1 MKILSTIGWALVAAG
16 FIVTGPSAH
25 ANSVKNKTYTV
36 WVSSSFDQS
45 PFVPFQDC
53 FQFTKDQLCIAGC
66 PGECGR
72 LFEVPALGLWEA
84 RISCGG
90 LDLRFKGTSF
100 TEPATSVIGAS
111 GVGVAE
117 GTNFSVAGVKDSCS
131 LATSSRSGAP
141 RYKR

>member
-1 MKILSTIGWALVAAG
+1 MKTLSTIGCAIVAAS
-16 FIVTGPSAH
+16 FLITCPTAR

-45 PFVPFQDC
+45 PFLPFQDC
-53 FQFTKDQLCIAGC
+53 FRFTKDQLCIAGC

-72 LFEVPALGLWEA
+72 LSEIPSLGLWEA
-84 RISCGG
+84 RVSCGG

-100 TEPATSVIGAS
+100 TAPATSVIGAVGI
-111 GVGVAE
+111 GVVE
-117 GTNFSVAGVKDSCS
+117 GTNFSAAGVKDSCS
-131 LATSSRSGAP
+131 LESSSRSAAP